1 MSENSLTQAAVYCD
15 EMPVTGNQ
23 WEQWRA
29 RIWNAIAARVGYP
42 GLAPLEQWMLR
53 SRKEKRCI
61 QCGNPGTVQQES
73 VLIAS
78 VDHYFMCGPCD
89 AYHRERAV

>member
-1 MSENSLTQAAVYCD
+1 MSTKSLAQPIYPD
-15 EMPVTGNQ
+15 EMPVTGNE

-29 RIWNAIAARVGYP
+29 HIWNTIAARVGYP

-53 SRKEKRCI
+53 SRKERRCI
-61 QCGNPGTVQQES
+61 QCGEAGTVPHDS
-73 VLIAS
+73 KLVAS

-89 AYHRERAV
+89 AYHRERSA